1 MRTITALSDLS
12 AAVREAQAAGRTIGF
27 VPTMGFLHE
36 GHLSLVREARRMTDV
51 VVVSIYV
58 NPLQFG
64 PQEDYRVYPRD
75 LDRDS
80 RLLEPLG
87 VDYLFCPTDA
97 EMYPP
102 GYRTMVEVIGLKD
115 RLCGLTRPIHF
126 RGVCTVVLKLFNLVR
141 PARAY
146 FGQKDAQQALIIKR
160 MTADLALPVTVE
172 VRPTVR
178 EPDGLALSSRNMYL
192 SAEERRAATVL
203 WRSLEAVREE
213 HARGEVR
220 AEALLRTMTDLIG
233 REPLARPDYLAV
245 VRSDTLE
252 PVDRVEGETLVALAV
267 FIGRTRLIDNILLR
281 PDGRPEGEDRRTY
294 LKG

>member
-12 AAVREAQAAGRTIGF
+12 AAVREAKAAGRTIGL

-36 GHLSLVREARRMTDV
+36 GHFSLVREARRMTDV

-102 GYRTMVEVIGLKD
+102 GYRTMVEVIELKD

-126 RGVCTVVLKLFNLVR
+126 RGVCTIVLKLFNLVR
-141 PARAY
+141 PDRAY

-220 AEALLRTMTDLIG
+220 AEALLRAMTDLIG
-233 REPLARPDYLAV
+233 REPLARVDYLAV

-281 PDGRPEGEDRRTY
+281 PDGEDRRTY